1 MIKLYKGADNSI
13 IYGLNITVDTDAKN
27 YTGADNLPLWPILA
41 IQVSN
46 ITIKDNYIRNNATNS
61 HALGLGDVFHS
72 TIYNNTLISGSHP
85 FYLLGCDN
93 LISHNYINAGTV
105 LLFIVVSSVSSPFA
119 TATKSKSSAPAVVA
133 SLSILVE
140 KSSFE
145 IGRAHV

>member
-72 TIYNNTLISGSHP
+72 TTMRGSMTIP
-85 FYLLGCDN
+85 
-93 LISHNYINAGTV
+93 SAV
-105 LLFIVVSSVSSPFA
+105 M
-119 TATKSKSSAPAVVA
+119 TATSWKKSLAWPTTSPPKTTTHAIDE
-133 SLSILVE
+133 LLEFLVE
-140 KSSFE
+140 LQ
-145 IGRAHV
+145 